1 MKKVV
6 LFGATGSI
14 GRSTLAVLQ
23 KYSEEFS
30 LLGITARTSIKKLKE
45 IAEKFKVPYLV
56 VEKEKDA
63 EDLKKSLSYRA
74 EVWWGE
80 KGLEK
85 LASLEEADL
94 CVIGIS
100 GIKGLIPSFFSL
112 KTGKTVAIANKES
125 LIVAGDILKN
135 TLKKHKAKLIPVDS
149 EHSALFQL
157 LKKERKRYVKK
168 IYLTASGGPFY
179 KISREKF
186 KEITPEQAIA
196 HPTWKMGAKISVD
209 SATLMNKGFE
219 VIEAKVLFNFSV
231 DRIEVLIHPQ
241 SIVHGLVEFIDGSFL
256 AHMSVP
262 DMKIAIAY
270 ALTYPERKDLPVKV
284 LDLTEIHT
292 LTFEKPDFEKFPCLR
307 MAFEAWKT
315 GGIYP
320 LILEASDEVV
330 VDAFLKRKISF
341 DQIPYFIEKTL
352 NEFKITSIKIE
363 SIFDI
368 LEIHK
373 EVCKFVEEL
382 INRNRS

>member
-307 MAFEAWKT
+307 MAFEAGKT